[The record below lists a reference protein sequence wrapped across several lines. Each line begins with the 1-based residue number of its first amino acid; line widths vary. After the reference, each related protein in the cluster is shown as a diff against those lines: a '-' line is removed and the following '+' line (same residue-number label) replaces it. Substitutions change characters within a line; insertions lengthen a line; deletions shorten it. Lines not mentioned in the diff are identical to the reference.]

1 MKCPGCGEVMFLAGT
16 EWADE
21 FVWVCL
27 DDCRVGGEHD
37 GI

>member
-1 MKCPGCGEVMFLAGT
+1 MVCPSCKEPMYLAAT

-27 DDCRVGGEHD
+27 DDCREE
-37 GI
+37 